1 MAATVPSI
9 DVLRPRLRRIAR
21 WAGGAWAFYLKDLRN
36 GEWLGIRE
44 GEAFPSASIIKL
56 PILLRVLERVGRGEV
71 SLDDT
76 VTLTAWHKTGGSGIF
91 QHFREGTV
99 FRLEDACTAMTVLSD
114 NPATNLAIDVAGVEG
129 TNRFLEAAGCE
140 RTRLHRYFGKPEM
153 PGWGGA
159 EGPSQAVPLEMGR
172 LLEGLAR
179 GELVG
184 LTPELCRR
192 ALVFLR
198 KQQHR
203 ALAPRLLPEGTVMA
217 HKTGSLDGLR
227 HDVGLLWLPD
237 GGEGR
242 DGEKRD
248 VMALPSD
255 ALPSGLPVV
264 FVAMSRG
271 VPDSR
276 WTVEN
281 RAEVAIGR
289 AARAV
294 YDALS

>member
-1 MAATVPSI
+1 MAATVASI
-9 DVLRPRLRRIAR
+9 DLLRQRLRRIAR
-21 WAGGAWAFYLKDLRN
+21 WAGGTWAFYVNDLRQSAS
-36 GEWLGIRE
+36 LGIRE
-44 GEAFPSASIIKL
+44 RDTFPSASIIKL
-56 PILLRVLERVGRGEV
+56 PILLAVLERVGRGDV

-76 VTLTAWHKTGGSGIF
+76 VTLTAWHKTGGAGIF
-91 QHFREGTV
+91 QHFRDGTV

-114 NPATNLAIDVAGVEG
+114 NTATNLVIDVAGVEG
-129 TNRFLEAAGCE
+129 TNRFLEGAGCD

-153 PGWGGA
+153 PGWRGA
-159 EGPSQAVPLEMGR
+159 SGPSQAVPVEMGR
-172 LLEGLAR
+172 LLEGLAL
-179 GELVG
+179 GELPG
-184 LTPELCRR
+184 LTPDLCLR
-192 ALVFLR
+192 ALLFLR
-198 KQQHR
+198 RQQHR

-227 HDVGLLWLPD
+227 HDVGLIWPAPD
-237 GGEGR
+237 AQG
-242 DGEKRD
+242 RD

-255 ALPSGLPVV
+255 ELPGGLPLV

-271 VPDSR
+271 VPDLR

-294 YDALS
+294 DDALR